1 MLGMLTAKEQELELE
16 AAPQQ
21 SPVRAEAAAELP
33 GTSLPAC
40 GGQCISFASILRLGH
55 ATTGI
60 QEPCSALKTSLAH
73 NYKEVLLLLSVA
85 TAPAPQTSMN
95 VASEAGALG

>member
-1 MLGMLTAKEQELELE
+1 MLGMLTAKEQELE

-40 GGQCISFASILRLGH
+40 GQCISFASILRLGH